1 MSDLVISKSLT
12 LLAGT
17 KKRGRTPERPT
28 ITDPRTAPTHC
39 VQFIGSLVKT
49 SGAWRKYSS
58 FYCLLMQDNSFY
70 YRTRCN
76 PCCCKKK
83 YFVFLSISIHMK
95 IIHNSR
101 YDYTE
106 LIQLCNKNTMYFFS
120 LCNFCIWLREGV
132 KLQPMIKFEREK
144 NQDRCIYFHLILSQ

>member
-1 MSDLVISKSLT
+1 MSDLVIAKSLT

-106 LIQLCNKNTMYFFS
+106 LIQLLCNKT
-120 LCNFCIWLREGV
+120 
-132 KLQPMIKFEREK
+132 
-144 NQDRCIYFHLILSQ
+144 RCIFSICAIFASDWGRGSNFSQWSSLNVRKIKIVASTFIWY